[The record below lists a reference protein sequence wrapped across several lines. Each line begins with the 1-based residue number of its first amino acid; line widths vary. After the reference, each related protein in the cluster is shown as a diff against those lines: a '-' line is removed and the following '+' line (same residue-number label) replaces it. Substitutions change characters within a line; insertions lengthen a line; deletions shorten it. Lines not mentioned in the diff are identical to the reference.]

1 MVSFQCLFFYTILFI
16 LNFFNGFSE
25 QENSRIHRVY
35 HRRNQIIPTIYVDK
49 SGHGNYSTIQS
60 AIDSVPPYNQ
70 DWICIYIT
78 AGTYRYSFVSI
89 IILFSVTANLLL
101 VFIWFLY
108 YEISF
113 FYWFRYDL
121 FESRVYWKNNLST
134 FTGEVYI
141 PQFSDST
148 YKITRVCY

>member
-78 AGTYRYSFVSI
+78 AGTYRYSSVSI

-113 FYWFRYDL
+113 FY
-121 FESRVYWKNNLST
+121 
-134 FTGEVYI
+134 
-141 PQFSDST
+141 
-148 YKITRVCY
+148 